1 VAVLSQVH
9 KRGGA
14 AVSRAIAD
22 NKTTRRNM
30 LKLAGA
36 AALGAAGVA
45 ALRTTKVHAAGSGNT
60 LGSWFSPYRV
70 LSATLAGGAD
80 LVAGPF
86 PTPGQPFL
94 SDSYYGLAGN
104 LTASRWG
111 AHGGWLSVRPHG
123 ADFVAPAVPLLYY
136 GGHAVDHWSNF
147 FIERFGSPLEVPPPD
162 TIVSDGQLVIHN
174 GAPSAVHVTLDVY
187 FYLGPDQGA

>member
-1 VAVLSQVH
+1 VALLSQVH

-14 AVSRAIAD
+14 TVSRAIAD

-45 ALRTTKVHAAGSGNT
+45 ALRPTKVHAAGSGNT
-60 LGSWFSPYRV
+60 LASWFSPYRV

-147 FIERFGSPLEVPPPD
+147 FIERFGFQTVFGDP
-162 TIVSDGQLVIHN
+162 TIVSDGQMVIHN
-174 GAPSAVHVTLDVY
+174 GGSSAVHVTLDVY